1 METSL
6 TTNSIAFIGLCNEFC
21 MVIENARETERSEFL
36 DSMLRLLPRIYIAAT
51 DLAVDPLMTDDSA
64 FIEQALD
71 EDYYEAL
78 RRNVEALMGE
88 DDVYLEVFE
97 EDMKYSDTPVAASI
111 AEGLA
116 DLFQELYNFIST
128 IREATDQT
136 VAGALAAV
144 KDDFRGFWSATLCNV
159 LRALNHLKMSDR
171 EY

>member
-21 MVIENARETERSEFL
+21 MAIENARETERSEFL

-88 DDVYLEVFE
+88 DDVYL
-97 EDMKYSDTPVAASI
+97 
-111 AEGLA
+111 
-116 DLFQELYNFIST
+116 
-128 IREATDQT
+128 
-136 VAGALAAV
+136 
-144 KDDFRGFWSATLCNV
+144 
-159 LRALNHLKMSDR
+159 
-171 EY
+171 